1 MEGKQRPGIGAFRP
15 KVLPLKPNWEII
27 KTTDIVLG
35 IRLTHISHISLASFL
50 WGIGKHNSPRW
61 GYSVCFLKGG
71 SKPNDNVYKK
81 ELYKT
86 CIFTPVILKS
96 VEKWRCGHLDIC
108 KWTVMEVAIF

>member
-27 KTTDIVLG
+27 NTTDIVLWDMVNPYKPYKPG
-35 IRLTHISHISLASFL
+35 SFL

-61 GYSVCFLKGG
+61 GDSVCFLKGG
-71 SKPNDNVYKK
+71 SKPYDNVYKK

-86 CIFTPVILKS
+86 CIFTPVISKS
-96 VEKWRCGHLDIC
+96 VENGEDVDI
-108 KWTVMEVAIF
+108 WIFANGL